1 MKNDIKTIKHRFIV
15 KGMDCAN
22 CSVQIEK
29 AVSKIPG
36 VKDATASLT
45 SEKLTVASDPGL
57 PPEKVRQA
65 VQSLGY
71 QIADEKATREAVL
84 FVEGMDCQ
92 DEVELVEKRLKP
104 LGGVID
110 FKPNLMSQK
119 LTVAY
124 YPEEITVE
132 EITRE
137 LGKAGLKARI
147 EKQKHVEAR
156 AWWQEPKLVLLAL
169 SGLITL
175 TTFIAQQLGFSRTI
189 ADYFF
194 GLAILIGSYYPAKMA
209 LAGLRSFTLNIRL
222 LMILGA
228 VGAVSLDLWEE
239 AAFLVFIYLLGDVLE
254 VYAVDKARG
263 SIRALMELAPSEAL
277 VKRDGS
283 EKMLPVEEVRVGD
296 IVIIRPGEKIP
307 LDGRV
312 ASGSSTIDQAPITG
326 ESMPVSKRAGDEV
339 FAGTINQRGALEI
352 AVTKLAKDTTLAKI
366 IHLVEEAQAK
376 KSTYQRFA
384 EKFGKYYTP
393 GMFGLAIA
401 VATIPPLAFGED
413 LATWYLRGLVVLVVS
428 CSCGLALS
436 VPMSVVTAIGN
447 AARHGVLIKGGA
459 YLEVASG
466 ITVLAFDKTGTLTV
480 GRPQVADIVPLNS
493 YSEKEIL
500 GIAAAIESRSEHPL
514 AGAILEEAE
523 KNKISLPEV
532 EEFQSVTGLG
542 AKAKVNGELYRIGNR
557 QLFEDLVEKDRYEE
571 QLAKLESQGK
581 TAVIL
586 GNQKE
591 ILGVVAVAD
600 QLRPHIKETIAQ
612 LKSEGIKRTVMLTGD
627 NKLTA
632 AAIAAQI
639 GVDEYLAGL
648 MPEEKVEAVNKLKEK
663 YGKVAMIGDGVNDAP
678 AMAVADVGITMGS
691 GTDVALET
699 GDLALMADELPK
711 ISYAL
716 NLSQRSVRNIKQNI
730 GASLAIVAFLVPAA
744 LIGVVSLVSGLLLNE
759 VSALIVILNALRL
772 LR

>member
-1 MKNDIKTIKHRFIV
+1 MKNNRKTIKHTFTI
-15 KGMDCAN
+15 KGMDCAS
-22 CSVQIEK
+22 CAVQIEK
-29 AVSKIPG
+29 AVSRIPG
-36 VKDATASLT
+36 TKDATASIA
-45 SEKLTVASDPGL
+45 SEKLTVSADSDFA
-57 PPEKVRQA
+57 PEQVKQTVEK
-65 VQSLGY
+65 LGY
-71 QIADEKATREAVL
+71 QIMEETTAKEVVL
-84 FVEGMDCQ
+84 FVGGMDCQ
-92 DEVELVEKRLKP
+92 DEVELVEKRLRP
-104 LGGVID
+104 LSGVVD

-119 LTVAY
+119 LSVIYRPHEITA
-124 YPEEITVE
+124 EEI
-132 EITRE
+132 IKE
-137 LGKAGLKARI
+137 LRKSGLEAKI
-147 EKQKHVEAR
+147 EKPIPGVKAK
-156 AWWQEPKLVLLAL
+156 WWKEPKLILLAL

-175 TTFIAQQLGFSRTI
+175 TTFAAQQLGASKTI

-194 GLAILIGSYYPAKMA
+194 GFAILIGSYYPAKMA
-209 LAGLRSFTLNIRL
+209 LAGVRSFTLNIRL

-239 AAFLVFIYLLGDVLE
+239 AALLVFIYLLGDVLE

-263 SIRALMELAPSEAL
+263 SIRALMKLAPPEAL
-277 VKRDGS
+277 VKRNGG
-283 EKMLPVEEVRVGD
+283 ETVLPVEEVRIGD

-312 ASGSSTIDQAPITG
+312 VGGSSTIDQAPITG
-326 ESMPVSKRAGDEV
+326 ESMPVGKKAGDEV

-352 AVTKLAKDTTLAKI
+352 TVTKLSKDTTLAKI

-393 GMFGLAIA
+393 CMFGLAIA
-401 VATIPPLAFGED
+401 VAVIPPLALGQDFSS
-413 LATWYLRGLVVLVVS
+413 WYLRGLVVLVVS

-436 VPMSVVTAIGN
+436 VPVSVVAAIGN
-447 AARHGVLIKGGA
+447 AARNGILIKGGA

-466 ITVLAFDKTGTLTV
+466 IKVIAFDKTGTLTL
-480 GRPQVADIVPLNS
+480 GRPQVTEIIPLNH

-523 KNKISLPEV
+523 KSQIPLSDV
-532 EEFQSVTGLG
+532 EDFQSLTGLG
-542 AKAKVNGELYRIGNR
+542 AKAKVNGKLYRIGNR
-557 QLFEDLVEKDRYEE
+557 QLFEDLVSDNKHEE
-571 QLAKLESQGK
+571 EMAKLEGQGK

-591 ILGVVAVAD
+591 VLGVIAVAD
-600 QLRPHIKETIAQ
+600 QLRPHIRETIAQ
-612 LKSEGIKRTVMLTGD
+612 LKSEGITRTVVLTGD
-627 NKLTA
+627 NKGTA
-632 AAIAAQI
+632 AAIASQV
-639 GVDEYLAGL
+639 GVDEFLADL
-648 MPEEKVEAVNKLKEK
+648 LPEEKVQAINGLKER
-663 YGKVAMIGDGVNDAP
+663 YGKVAMVGDGVNDAP
-678 AMAVADVGITMGS
+678 AMAVADLGITMGS

-716 NLSQRSVRNIKQNI
+716 RLSQRSVRNIKQNI
-730 GASLAIVAFLVPAA
+730 GASLAVVAFLVPAA
-744 LIGVVSLVSGLLLNE
+744 LFGVVSLVSGILLNE
-759 VSALIVILNALRL
+759 VSALIVIVNAMRL